1 MTKILYIT
9 SKSIYTCAAQSTLI
23 DIIAAQKEH
32 GNDVGVLL
40 IQDSTLAC
48 WKGAENIISDA
59 TDMGIKIYAIKEDL
73 EARGIIGDKANSK
86 IKQVN
91 YDEAITV
98 IMDKYEKVITW
109 C

>member
-1 MTKILYIT
+1 MAKILYLT
-9 SKSIYTCAAQSTLI
+9 SKSIYTCAAQGTLL
-23 DIIAAQKEH
+23 DIIKKQKENGH
-32 GNDVGVLL
+32 DVAVLL

-48 WKGAENIISDA
+48 WKGAKNIISEAA
-59 TDMGIKIYAIKEDL
+59 THGIDIFAIKEDL
-73 EARGIIGDKANSK
+73 EARGIIDDKVHPD

-91 YDEAITV
+91 YEQAISV

>member
-1 MTKILYIT
+1 MTKLLYIT
-9 SKSIYTCAAQSTLI
+9 SKSIYTCATQGTLL
-23 DIIAAQKEH
+23 DIVAAQKEK

-40 IQDSTLAC
+40 IQDSTLVC

-59 TDMGIKIYAIKEDL
+59 TGFGIKIYAIKEDL
-73 EARGIIGDKANSK
+73 EARGIIGDNVNPE
-86 IKQVN
+86 IMQVN
-91 YDEAITV
+91 YDEAISV

>member
-1 MTKILYIT
+1 MSKLLYIT
-9 SKSIYTCAAQSTLI
+9 SKSIYTCAAQSTLL
-23 DIIAAQKEH
+23 DIIATQKQKGH
-32 GNDVGVLL
+32 DVSVLL

-48 WKGAENIISDA
+48 WKGAENIIADA
-59 TDMGIKIYAIKEDL
+59 TSHGITIYAIKEDL
-73 EARGIIGDKANSK
+73 EARGIIGDNANPK

-98 IMDKYEKVITW
+98 IMDEYEKVITW

>member
-1 MTKILYIT
+1 MTKLLYIT
-9 SKSIYTCAAQSTLI
+9 SKSIYTCAAQGTLL
-23 DIIAAQKEH
+23 DIIMAQKEK
-32 GNDVGVLL
+32 GIDVGVLL

-48 WKGAENIISDA
+48 FKGAMNIIADA
-59 TDMGIKIYAIKEDL
+59 TSFGVDIYAIKEDL
-73 EARGIIGDKANSK
+73 EARGINGDSVNPS
-86 IKQVN
+86 IKQVT

>member
-1 MTKILYIT
+1 MTKLLYIT
-9 SKSIYTCAAQSTLI
+9 SKSIYTCAAQGTLL
-23 DIIAAQKEH
+23 DITAAQKEH
-32 GNDVGVLL
+32 GDDVAILL

-48 WKGAENIISDA
+48 WNGAENIIADA
-59 TDMGIKIYAIKEDL
+59 ISHGIEIYAIKEDL
-73 EARGIIGDKANSK
+73 EARGIIGDKVNPK

>member
-9 SKSIYTCAAQSTLI
+9 SKSIYTCAAQGTLL
-23 DIIAAQKEH
+23 DIIVAQKEH

-48 WKGAENIISDA
+48 WKGSENIISDA
-59 TDMGIKIYAIKEDL
+59 SDHGITIYAIKEDL
-73 EARGIIGDKANSK
+73 EARGIIGDNANPK